1 MVSGSRVS
9 VCEIR
14 LMRESPWV
22 ACFFT
27 PRPTLFVRSHGP
39 TFVVRIWPPIA
50 GCFSGL
56 PGYRPVLGS
65 LGSVPVPGKWPHI
78 LGHFCFKKR
87 AHLIKHRSQY
97 IKYITPLQHPG
108 MVPSAVSGRDREQDF
123 LIQCVG
129 RRLGSWFLNA
139 RTKEPTE
146 KMFYSFSVQTPLL
159 SSLRSADFCSFSVG
173 SHSFHHV
180 RCPFPAP
187 RAADR
192 SRSCV
197 PIRLT

>member
-1 MVSGSRVS
+1 M
-9 VCEIR
+9 
-14 LMRESPWV
+14 
-22 ACFFT
+22 FFR
-27 PRPTLFVRSHGP
+27 PRPSLFVRSHGP
-39 TFVVRIWPPIA
+39 TFLVRIWPPIVA
-50 GCFSGL
+50 GFRLC
-56 PGYRPVLGS
+56 PGIARFLGR
-65 LGSVPVPGKWPHI
+65 LGPCLCPENGHTFWPTF
-78 LGHFCFKKR
+78 LKQKRGHC
-87 AHLIKHRSQY
+87 ITNRSQY

-173 SHSFHHV
+173 SHCFHHV

>member
-1 MVSGSRVS
+1 MLVFYTSTDNF
-9 VCEIR
+9 CAI
-14 LMRESPWV
+14 
-22 ACFFT
+22 T
-27 PRPTLFVRSHGP
+27 
-39 TFVVRIWPPIA
+39 WPHLLGQNLA
-50 GCFSGL
+50 SDCCRFSAL

-78 LGHFCFKKR
+78 L
-87 AHLIKHRSQY
+87 AHLSLKRPHWIKNRSQY

>member
-1 MVSGSRVS
+1 MLLFLHLDRHFLCDHMAPLSLSESGLRLLPVFGFARVS
-9 VCEIR
+9 PG
-14 LMRESPWV
+14 SWV
-22 ACFFT
+22 AW
-27 PRPTLFVRSHGP
+27 VRACARKMATHSGP
-39 TFVVRIWPPIA
+39 PF
-50 GCFSGL
+50 L
-56 PGYRPVLGS
+56 
-65 LGSVPVPGKWPHI
+65 
-78 LGHFCFKKR
+78 KKR
-87 AHLIKHRSQY
+87 AHWIKHRSQY

-108 MVPSAVSGRDREQDF
+108 MVPSAVSGRDREQDL